1 MTLTAPELHPGH
13 SGLRRRILL
22 QPEHDAVRGE
32 VEDDFHHFVV
42 TLHHD
47 RERITHVSTAAP
59 RHPWTSCP
67 AAGDLLAAR
76 LRGVPLGEAAGF
88 DSPYA
93 HCTHM
98 LDLALLAAAHARDHV
113 PLLYSMFVADH
124 ASAPRSAQLWR
135 GESIVLD
142 WMLDGDQVAAGP
154 GNGNNLRRLREW
166 LPELAPRLREPATVL
181 RRAIFISSGRRFDY
195 EDIDNASALTR
206 QVGACFTFQPER
218 SGTALP
224 MRGSRIDFTGGRAG
238 PLASSLPPRPSPS
251 CSGEEY

>member
-1 MTLTAPELHPGH
+1 MILSAPDLYPGCP
-13 SGLRRRILL
+13 GLRRRILL
-22 QPEHDAVRGE
+22 RPGPDAVRGE

-42 TLHHD
+42 ALFHD
-47 RERITHVSTAAP
+47 RERITQVSTAAP

-88 DSPYA
+88 DSPYS

-98 LDLALLAAAHARDHV
+98 LDLALLAAAHAHDDV
-113 PLLYSMFVADH
+113 PLLYSMFVADPG
-124 ASAPRSAQLWR
+124 SALRAAQVWR

-142 WMLDGDQVAAGP
+142 WMLDGDRVAAGP
-154 GNGNNLRRLREW
+154 GEGNNLRRLREW
-166 LPELAPRLREPATVL
+166 LPELRPRLREPATVL

-195 EDIDNASALTR
+195 EHVDNASVLTR

-224 MRGSRIDFTGGRAG
+224 VRGSKLDFTAERAG
-238 PLASSLPPRPSPS
+238 PLALRLQPAPSPS
-251 CSGEEY
+251 NLGEED